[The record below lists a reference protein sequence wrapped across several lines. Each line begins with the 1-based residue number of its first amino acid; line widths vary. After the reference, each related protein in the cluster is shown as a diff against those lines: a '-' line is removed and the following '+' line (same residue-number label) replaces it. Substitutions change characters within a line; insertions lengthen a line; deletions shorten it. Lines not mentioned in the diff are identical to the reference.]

1 MLTNDKNVRVSFVKN
16 KKSELKYKV
25 ICIKKEAISW
35 KKEIL
40 F

>member
-25 ICIKKEAISW
+25 ICIKKEVIS
-35 KKEIL
+35 
-40 F
+40 